1 MPEITP
7 IELDQLQ
14 YDLEN
19 GRPLNRELVA
29 RLYMSYY
36 RLVKDDTAGDILPSQ
51 TYNLPKF

>member
-7 IELDQLQ
+7 FELDQLQ
-14 YDLEN
+14 HELAT
-19 GRPLNRELVA
+19 GRPLTRDLVA